1 MNNLARVIMTYGEYN
16 ILCIF
21 YITQTA
27 SYGTHMC
34 SPMPGVYVH
43 LPAAR
48 SICGGGGAKSGMA
61 AVIAVF
67 THVMRGLQ
75 STSLASVA
83 LQNIIIIIQSA
94 TRFSVRILQTVYRI
108 KRVKYVYMTC
118 ARVHN
123 YFL

>member
-27 SYGTHMC
+27 SHGTHMC
-34 SPMPGVYVH
+34 PPTLRVHIH
-43 LPAAR
+43 LPAVKH
-48 SICGGGGAKSGMA
+48 ICGGGAKSA
-61 AVIAVF
+61 AAAAIAVF

-83 LQNIIIIIQSA
+83 QNVIILYRVLQG
-94 TRFSVRILQTVYRI
+94 FPYKFYVRKDSY
-108 KRVKYVYMTC
+108 
-118 ARVHN
+118 
-123 YFL
+123 

>member
-1 MNNLARVIMTYGEYN
+1 MNNLAHVIMTYGEYN

-43 LPAAR
+43 LLAAR
-48 SICGGGGAKSGMA
+48 SICGGVGGGSGGAKSGVA

-67 THVMRGLQ
+67 THVVMRGLQ

-83 LQNIIIIIQSA
+83 QNIIIIQSA
-94 TRFSVRILQTVYRI
+94 TRCSVQILRTVSY
-108 KRVKYVYMTC
+108 
-118 ARVHN
+118 
-123 YFL
+123 